1 MEQAKCA
8 TGRGKEETRNT
19 TPAGKAP
26 LHSSML
32 HRIRSEKNEV
42 RVSNLGELARRKSM
56 EGKLGFGMGTCKEKK
71 NGGKIGFRIWRNL

>member
-1 MEQAKCA
+1 VCNREGKR
-8 TGRGKEETRNT
+8 RGKKYNT
-19 TPAGKAP
+19 GGKSAP
-26 LHSSML
+26 PQQHATSNQ
-32 HRIRSEKNEV
+32 IGKNEV